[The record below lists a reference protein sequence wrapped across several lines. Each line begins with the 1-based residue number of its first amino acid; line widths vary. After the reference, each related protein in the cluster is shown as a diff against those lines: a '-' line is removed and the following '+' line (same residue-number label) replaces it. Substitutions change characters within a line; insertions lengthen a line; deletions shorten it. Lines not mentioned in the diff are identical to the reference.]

1 MGHVDHLSWGNPDHV
16 LFFFFVIFNV
26 AFIFY
31 LSGQEAFFVGSLM
44 KTLPNY

>member
-16 LFFFFVIFNV
+16 LFFFVIFNV

-31 LSGQEAFFVGSLM
+31 LPGQEAFFVGSLM
-44 KTLPNY
+44 KTLPLLT